1 MARVDVR
8 SIRREQILDAA
19 EELVARRGW
28 GQTSF
33 AEICREA
40 GVSNGVLTYHF
51 KDKEDLLLALYERTS
66 CSWKEHFD
74 TECPGRLG
82 DDVNPFLPLLREAAA
97 AVEDDPKVV
106 LLLLRYLSEA
116 SDHPDVRERIQGM
129 FAEMRAKVGAEIAAA
144 WQAGGIAGAP
154 SDATVAAGVLQS
166 AMAGFLIM
174 RAALGLRVP
183 PEEMARMMNLY
194 VQTPPDCPA
203 AAGCADVTTGTPE
216 TSS

>member
-8 SIRREQILDAA
+8 SIRREQILEAA
-19 EELVARRGW
+19 EHLVAQRGW
-28 GQTSF
+28 AQTSF

-66 CSWKEHFD
+66 CTWKEHFD
-74 TECPGRLG
+74 TECPGG
-82 DDVNPFLPLLREAAA
+82 FGEDVNPFLPLVREAAA
-97 AVEDDPKVV
+97 AVEADPQVF

-116 SDHPDVRERIQGM
+116 PDHPDVRERIQGM

-144 WQAGGIAGAP
+144 WQTSGIAG
-154 SDATVAAGVLQS
+154 DAEVAAGVLQS

-174 RAALGLRVP
+174 RAALGLKVP
-183 PEEMARMMNLY
+183 PEEMARMMNLF
-194 VQTPPDCPA
+194 VQTPTLLCPA
-203 AAGCADVTTGTPE
+203 AAGCDGVTNAAPE

>member
-8 SIRREQILDAA
+8 SIRRDQILEAA
-19 EELVARRGW
+19 EHLVAQRGW
-28 GQTSF
+28 AQTSF

-66 CSWKEHFD
+66 CTWKEHFSAD
-74 TECPGRLG
+74 CSAGVDGGANT
-82 DDVNPFLPLLREAAA
+82 FLPLVREAAA
-97 AVEDDPKVV
+97 AVEEDPQVF
-106 LLLLRYLSEA
+106 LLLLHYLSE
-116 SDHPDVRERIQGM
+116 SPDHPDVRERIQGM

-144 WQAGGIAGAP
+144 WEAQGITG
-154 SDATVAAGVLQS
+154 DAAVAAGVLQS

-174 RAALGLRVP
+174 RAALGLKVP

-194 VQTPPDCPA
+194 VQSPPVCSA
-203 AAGCADVTTGTPE
+203 AAGCADVTSDPSE

>member
-8 SIRREQILDAA
+8 SIRRDQILDAA
-19 EELVARRGW
+19 EELVAQRGW
-28 GQTSF
+28 AHTSF

-66 CSWKEHFD
+66 CTWKEHFD
-74 TECPGRLG
+74 TECPGTFG
-82 DDVNPFLPLLREAAA
+82 VGVNPFLPFVRESAA
-97 AVEDDPKVV
+97 AVEEDPKVF

-144 WQAGGIAGAP
+144 WEANGIAG
-154 SDATVAAGVLQS
+154 DATVAAGVLQS

-174 RAALGLRVP
+174 RAALGLKVP

-194 VQTPPDCPA
+194 MQTPPSCPA
-203 AAGCADVTTGTPE
+203 ATGCAGVTSEAPE
-216 TSS
+216 ASS

>member
-8 SIRREQILDAA
+8 SIRRDQILEAA
-19 EELVARRGW
+19 EHLVAQRGW
-28 GQTSF
+28 AQTSF

-66 CSWKEHFD
+66 CSWKEHFGA
-74 TECPGRLG
+74 ECSGGIGG
-82 DDVNPFLPLLREAAA
+82 DCNPFLPLVREAAA
-97 AVEDDPKVV
+97 AVEEDPQVF

-116 SDHPDVRERIQGM
+116 GDHPDVRGRIQGM

-144 WQAGGIAGAP
+144 WEAQGITG
-154 SDATVAAGVLQS
+154 DATVAAGVLQS

-174 RAALGLRVP
+174 RAALGIKIP
-183 PEEMARMMNLY
+183 PEEMARMMNLI
-194 VQTPPDCPA
+194 VQSPSPTAPPSADCA
-203 AAGCADVTTGTPE
+203 TVTSAPPE
-216 TSS
+216 TSTR

>member
-8 SIRREQILDAA
+8 SIRREQILEAA
-19 EELVARRGW
+19 EHLVAQRGW
-28 GQTSF
+28 AQTSF

-66 CSWKEHFD
+66 CTWKEHFD
-74 TECPGRLG
+74 TECPGG
-82 DDVNPFLPLLREAAA
+82 FGEDVNPFLPLVREAAA
-97 AVEDDPKVV
+97 AVEADPQVF

-116 SDHPDVRERIQGM
+116 PDHPDVRERIQGM

-144 WQAGGIAGAP
+144 WQTSGIAG
-154 SDATVAAGVLQS
+154 DAEVAAGVLQS

-174 RAALGLRVP
+174 RAALGLKVP
-183 PEEMARMMNLY
+183 PEEMARMMNLF
-194 VQTPPDCPA
+194 VQTSSPYCPS
-203 AAGCADVTTGTPE
+203 AAGCAGVTTATSE
-216 TSS
+216 TST